1 MTYAIKIK
9 IDGVHNSFMP
19 SLPIMLVIA
28 GSSSDSG
35 AGLQI
40 DLKTAQS
47 IGVYAATAVTCI
59 TAQNTQGVRA
69 AESVSDSMLEAQI
82 AAVVDDFQ
90 FEVVKIGLVTNP
102 KHFEIIGRLVGGKKI
117 VLDPVM
123 TAQADTYKFAGN
135 AEAESLNA
143 MKSFLKNV
151 AVATP
156 NLHEAGQLSGI
167 EVTDMK
173 SAKLAAKEIISLGAK
188 YVLVKAIK
196 AGPIV
201 HDVLAFE
208 KDGIEHPTDARAI
221 GDNNRRAI
229 HQQANSIVPQRNS
242 KIRCKSYKKNF
253 IDKKLHG
260 SGCMLASAIA
270 SYMAKGMDVEKSV
283 KLAERFVHRAIIKA
297 ELIGKGIYVV
307 MI

>member
-9 IDGVHNSFMP
+9 IGEVPNSFMP
-19 SLPIMLVIA
+19 SMPIMLVIA

-40 DLKTAQS
+40 DLKTAQA
-47 IGVYAATAVTCI
+47 IGVYAATAVTCV
-59 TAQNTQGVRA
+59 TAQNTLGVRA
-69 AESVSDSMLEAQI
+69 AENVSDSMLEAQI

-102 KHFEIIGRLVGGKKI
+102 KHFEIIGRLVVGKKI

-123 TAQADTYKFAGN
+123 TAEADTHKFAGN

-151 AVATP
+151 VVATP

-167 EVTDMK
+167 AVTDMK

-188 YVLVKAIK
+188 YVLIK
-196 AGPIV
+196 AVMSGNTV

-208 KDGIEHPTDARAI
+208 HEG
-221 GDNNRRAI
+221 
-229 HQQANSIVPQRNS
+229 
-242 KIRCKSYKKNF
+242 KIRYKSYKKNF

-270 SYMAKGMDVEKSV
+270 SYLSKGMDVEKSV

-297 ELIGKGIYVV
+297 EKIGNGIYVV
-307 MI
+307 MV